1 MGVTSPSSDGA
12 ALAGAAER
20 KKSLFLTLGGNLGIL
35 LLTMATGMLNARLL
49 GPSGRGE
56 LAAIQTIPSMIGTI
70 AYLGLPSAVAYFSA
84 RRPSDTRMLASTAV
98 VLCLLASIPAVA
110 LGDACMPRLL
120 GEQSATAVHGAR
132 VYLSFIPLQAIVI
145 MPYVALQGLGRFG
158 VWNVLRLA
166 PNVASLVAIGVAFA
180 TGAATAER
188 FSGWYL
194 LMYAMIGPIAYAVFW
209 GNSAGPL
216 RPSARSVPELLRY
229 GLPSALMIPAGM
241 VNLQMDQMLMAA
253 WLPSKVLGLYAV
265 SVSWTSMLS
274 AVFGALGPV
283 LFPALAATQDPAE
296 QRALVARSFRLGIIA
311 VLVLGAG
318 LAAVTP
324 LLLPLFFGRAF
335 APAVPAALI
344 LVAAAVVLNL
354 VNLTGEIL
362 RGLGLPRWP
371 LFGQVAAL
379 PVTVVLLIV
388 LLPRWTIVGASI
400 ASLLAY
406 TVTGIVCVAGIV
418 KTRDIPARQ
427 LLLPTAEDVRALWD
441 IAGRTLRGKR
451 PAT

>member
-1 MGVTSPSSDGA
+1 MGVTSSSSEA
-12 ALAGAAER
+12 PASAGAAER
-20 KKSLFLTLGGNLGIL
+20 KKSLFLTLGANLGIL
-35 LLTMATGMLNARLL
+35 VLTMATGMLNARLL

-56 LAAIQTIPSMIGTI
+56 LAAIQTIPSIIGTI
-70 AYLGLPSAVAYFSA
+70 AFLGLPSAVAYFSA
-84 RRPSDTRMLASTAV
+84 RRPAETRMFASTAV

-110 LGDACMPRLL
+110 LGYLAMPRLL
-120 GEQSATAVHGAR
+120 GGQSASVIHGAR
-132 VYLSFIPLQAIVI
+132 VYLWFIPLQAVVI
-145 MPYVALQGLGRFG
+145 MPYLALQGLGRFG
-158 VWNVLRLA
+158 VWNLLRLA
-166 PNVASLVAIGVAFA
+166 PNVASLTAIGVAWA
-180 TGAATAER
+180 TGAATAQR

-194 LMYAMIGPIAYAVFW
+194 FTYAMIGPIAYAAFW
-209 GNSAGPL
+209 GNSTGPA
-216 RPSARSVPELLRY
+216 RPSARPIGDLLRY

-296 QRALVARSFRLGIIA
+296 QRILVARSFRLGILA

-318 LAAVTP
+318 LALVTP
-324 LLLPLFFGRAF
+324 FLLPLFFGRAF

-388 LLPRWTIVGASI
+388 LLPRWTIVGASV
-400 ASLLAY
+400 ASLIAY
-406 TVTGIVCVAGIV
+406 TVTAVVCVGGIV
-418 KTRDIPARQ
+418 KTRDIPARE
-427 LLLPTAEDVRALWD
+427 LLLPTSADVRVLWE
-441 IAGRTLRGKR
+441 IARRSLRRKGS
-451 PAT
+451 TT